1 MNSDNSSA
9 INSKSFDQVSE
20 VGSMATD
27 GLLQD
32 DGVPDYAKIIIK
44 QQQALIAT
52 LMNMQQQQQESRYAS
67 TISLFQQ
74 HQPHFLSS
82 NDSSFPPPGIPTHP
96 SPPPGIRPPVSP
108 APMSAPPPPPPGFRA
123 PPGFDVSVNHRKFEL
138 DSAKSDT
145 SGSHKF
151 DIREELKKAFALDDT
166 NENDSFSAEQQNL
179 SPRSQNIREA
189 QNARLPM
196 SSSFS
201 SIENLQNFT
210 GLNQQDSSSPV
221 SALSRQPI
229 AATVP
234 SPQSASSSVCAL
246 PLNYVLVD
254 QMVLNYE
261 RVYEQKEKM
270 ASETLTMVDRQS
282 SPERSIYQRFANLGA
297 VLYIL
302 QRLHRLHP
310 DGFTVAQYVQFENR
324 QKRARPTS
332 EGFFFNNTLPSVA
345 SLLES
350 DDDLL
355 RVDIK
360 EEKFYVSEE
369 VTQTHLFCL
378 SKNLC
383 SNLFRLLRRCSS
395 NNAIRVQH
403 LLEISSQLVP
413 IGAPVPNSNALVD
426 LCNRFPTIFK
436 LRCSPQDNYRFD
448 NSVVMLNEQLL
459 DSENLAWRVVLDTD
473 EF

>member
-9 INSKSFDQVSE
+9 INSKSFDQISE
-20 VGSMATD
+20 IGSMATD

-74 HQPHFLSS
+74 HQPHFLSN

-108 APMSAPPPPPPGFRA
+108 APVSAPPPPPPGFRA
-123 PPGFDVSVNHRKFEL
+123 PPGFNVSVSSRKFEL
-138 DSAKSDT
+138 DSTKSDT
-145 SGSHKF
+145 GGSHKF

-166 NENDSFSAEQQNL
+166 NENDSSSAEQQNL

-210 GLNQQDSSSPV
+210 GLSQQDSSSPV

-229 AATVP
+229 AAAVP

-246 PLNYVLVD
+246 ALNYVLVD

-310 DGFTVAQYVQFENR
+310 DGFTVAQYVQFENVR
-324 QKRARPTS
+324 NI
-332 EGFFFNNTLPSVA
+332 G
-345 SLLES
+345 
-350 DDDLL
+350 
-355 RVDIK
+355 
-360 EEKFYVSEE
+360 
-369 VTQTHLFCL
+369 
-378 SKNLC
+378 

-403 LLEISSQLVP
+403 LLEISVKRFVVSLHHSKCHFSP
-413 IGAPVPNSNALVD
+413 NWCPSAPPCPTPTLWSTCAIASRPFSNCVVRLK
-426 LCNRFPTIFK
+426 TI
-436 LRCSPQDNYRFD
+436 
-448 NSVVMLNEQLL
+448 
-459 DSENLAWRVVLDTD
+459 
-473 EF
+473 